1 MIMVDS
7 QIREAIERGT
17 IVLEPFEETS
27 LQPASYD
34 MRLGK
39 KAIVTGVEEQID
51 LEKRGSLT
59 IKAGDFALLTTLE
72 SIELPTNIAGNIG
85 VKSYYTRKG
94 MVVLAGLQID
104 PGFEGVLV
112 IGVYNAS
119 PRSLTIDYASPFCTI
134 ELHQLNV
141 SVTKPFVPGEEQ
153 KRGEIPRADKD
164 YLRTLEVESLTEM
177 SQALQ
182 ELTRSVG
189 AVNTM
194 VSKVILPIL
203 IGILVVVVG
212 SVFGPM
218 LAGLVKATPIK

>member
-1 MIMVDS
+1 MIMVDN
-7 QIREAIERGT
+7 QIREAIERKT
-17 IVLEPFEETS
+17 IILEPFEEAS

-39 KAIVTGVEEQID
+39 KAVVTGVADEID
-51 LEKRGSLT
+51 LEKKGSLT

-72 SIELPTNIAGNIG
+72 SIKLPNNIAGNIG

-112 IGVYNAS
+112 LGAYNAS
-119 PRSLTIDYASPFCTI
+119 PRSLTIEYQSPFCTI
-134 ELHQLNV
+134 ELHQLSVNV
-141 SVTKPFVPGEEQ
+141 SEPFVPGEEQ

-177 SQALQ
+177 SQALR
-182 ELTRSVG
+182 ELTRNVG
-189 AVNTM
+189 TLTTM
-194 VSKVILPIL
+194 VKLVVLPII
-203 IGILVVVVG
+203 IGILLIVVA